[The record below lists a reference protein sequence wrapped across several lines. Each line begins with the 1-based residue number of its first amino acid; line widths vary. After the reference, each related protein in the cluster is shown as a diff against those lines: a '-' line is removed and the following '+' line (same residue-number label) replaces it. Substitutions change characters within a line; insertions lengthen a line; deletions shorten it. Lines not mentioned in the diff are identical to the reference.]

1 MKFILSINIKKNSPY
16 DLFLTLKNCGVTH
29 ANKKYAKEEKQPS
42 KQEFSQLIL
51 PFYF

>member
-16 DLFLTLKNCGVTH
+16 DLFLTLKNCGVTN